1 MHDYLNY
8 NVSQHGLNNNGKFAE
23 INDEFKAMLNH
34 HAPIT
39 QFKLHGN
46 TKLHISKTLRK
57 EMMKRFRL
65 KNKAR

>member
-23 INDEFKAMLNH
+23 IKDEFKVILNH
-34 HAPIT
+34 YAPIK
-39 QFKLHGN
+39 QSKLRGN
-46 TKLHISKTLRK
+46 TKPHISKTLRK

-65 KNKAR
+65 KDKG